1 MPQYYPIRMIR
12 LMTGETLIAGIADA
26 GKNNYVLEKPMSITV
41 MPMKQSVVEGAD
53 VKEDVG
59 LYMKDWIDFSLDN
72 CFIVP
77 KTAVLCITIPNK
89 MLVSDYSQAKIGNDV
104 MREWSGAGFPE
115 TMSVADTDEGVVD
128 EGEEDEGDQEP
139 PTEFPGWGGD
149 PRL

>member
-26 GKNNYVLEKPMSITV
+26 GKNNYVLEKPMSITIV
-41 MPMKQSVVEGAD
+41 PIKQSSLGGAD
-53 VKEDVG
+53 AKEDVG

-77 KTAVLCITIPNK
+77 KTAVLCITVPNK
-89 MLVSDYSQAKIGNDV
+89 MLISDYSQAKIGNEMMKDWT
-104 MREWSGAGFPE
+104 ETGFPE
-115 TMSVADTDEGVVD
+115 TMSVADTEDDE
-128 EGEEDEGDQEP
+128 EEDTEEDQEP

>member
-1 MPQYYPIRMIR
+1 MIR

-26 GKNNYVLEKPMSITV
+26 GKQNYVLEKPMSISII
-41 MPMKQSVVEGAD
+41 PIKQSSMGGGDA
-53 VKEDVG
+53 KEDVG

-77 KTAVLCITIPNK
+77 RTAVLCITIPNK
-89 MLVSDYSQAKIGNDV
+89 MLISDYSQAKIGNDL
-104 MREWSGAGFPE
+104 MKEWGGTGFPE
-115 TMSVADTDEGVVD
+115 TMSVADTDELD
-128 EGEEDEGDQEP
+128 EEDFEDDQDTP

>member
-41 MPMKQSVVEGAD
+41 MPIKQSNMGNAD
-53 VKEDVG
+53 MKEDVG
-59 LYMKDWIDFSLDN
+59 LYMKDWIDFSLDK

-89 MLVSDYSQAKIGNDV
+89 MLVSDYSQAKIGNDM
-104 MREWSGAGFPE
+104 MREWNTTEFPE
-115 TMSVADTDEGVVD
+115 TMSVADMDE
-128 EGEEDEGDQEP
+128 EEDGQEEVEDEDDQP

>member
-26 GKNNYVLEKPMSITV
+26 GKQNYVLEKPMSINIV
-41 MPMKQSVVEGAD
+41 PIKQSSMGGGDA
-53 VKEDVG
+53 KEDVG

-77 KTAVLCITIPNK
+77 KTAVLCITMPNK
-89 MLVSDYSQAKIGNDV
+89 MLISDYSQAKIGNDI
-104 MREWSGAGFPE
+104 MKEWSTTGFPE
-115 TMSVADTDEGVVD
+115 TMSVADTDDD
-128 EGEEDEGDQEP
+128 EDLEEEDPEP

>member
-26 GKNNYVLEKPMSITV
+26 GKHNYVLEKPMSITII
-41 MPMKQSVVEGAD
+41 PIKQSSMGGAD
-53 VKEDVG
+53 AKEDVG

-89 MLVSDYSQAKIGNDV
+89 MLISDYSQAKIGNDI
-104 MREWSGAGFPE
+104 MKEWSTTGFPE
-115 TMSVADTDEGVVD
+115 TMSVAEMDDDED
-128 EGEEDEGDQEP
+128 DGEEDEGDQEP